1 METDRKDEH
10 MNMNAFRLL
19 LSTSRPISWV
29 NTAYPFVIGYLLSGG
44 TVDAMLIIGGLF
56 FLIPYNL
63 LMYGINDIYDY
74 ESDILNPRKGGVEG
88 AITPKSLHPLIM
100 KSSIVL
106 STPFVIWLLF
116 HGSLV
121 SNITLLV
128 VLFFVVA
135 YSLKGL
141 RFKEIPVLDS
151 ITSSIHFVGPLVY
164 ALSLLDFPATAWP
177 FVMAF
182 FLWGIASQ
190 AFGAVQDILP
200 DREANIRSIATIF
213 GARNTV
219 WFAYLNYLACII
231 IILTQ
236 TTVTPLISIVLV
248 TYLINIAPFLSVT
261 DKTSSLTRAGWKR
274 FLWIN
279 YLVGA
284 VITMAILA
292 IFV

>member
-1 METDRKDEH
+1 
-10 MNMNAFRLL
+10 MNMNSLRVL

-29 NTAYPFVIGYLLSGG
+29 NTAYPFIVGYLLLGG
-44 TVDAMLIIGGLF
+44 GVDAMLIIGGLF

-100 KSSIVL
+100 KSSILL
-106 STPFVIWLLF
+106 SAPFMLWLLF
-116 HGSLV
+116 QGSV
-121 SNITLLV
+121 ASKITLLV
-128 VLFFVVA
+128 VIFFVVA

-164 ALSLLDFPATAWP
+164 ALSLLGFPAEAWP
-177 FVMAF
+177 FVIAF
-182 FLWGIASQ
+182 FLWGVASQ

-219 WFAYLNYLACII
+219 WFAFVNYLACVII
-231 IILTQ
+231 IFTQ
-236 TTVTPLISIVLV
+236 SVVTPIIGPALIA
-248 TYLINIAPFLSVT
+248 YLANIAPFLSVT
-261 DKTSSLTRAGWKR
+261 DKSSALTRTGWKR

-284 VITMAILA
+284 IITISIIALQL
-292 IFV
+292 

>member
-1 METDRKDEH
+1 
-10 MNMNAFRLL
+10 MNMNSLRVL

-29 NTAYPFVIGYLLSGG
+29 NTAYPFIVGYLLLGG
-44 TVDAMLIIGGLF
+44 GVDSTLIIGGLF

-100 KSSIVL
+100 KSSILL
-106 STPFVIWLLF
+106 SAPFMLWLLF
-116 HGSLV
+116 QGSV
-121 SNITLLV
+121 ASKITLLV
-128 VLFFVVA
+128 VIFFVVA

-164 ALSLLDFPATAWP
+164 ALSLLGFPAEAWP
-177 FVMAF
+177 FVIAF
-182 FLWGIASQ
+182 FLWGVASQ

-219 WFAYLNYLACII
+219 WFAFVNYLACVII
-231 IILTQ
+231 IFTQ
-236 TTVTPLISIVLV
+236 SVVTPIIGLALIA
-248 TYLINIAPFLSVT
+248 YLANIAPFLSVT
-261 DKTSSLTRAGWKR
+261 DKSSALTRTGWKR

-284 VITMAILA
+284 IITISIIALQL
-292 IFV
+292 

>member
-1 METDRKDEH
+1 
-10 MNMNAFRLL
+10 MNMNSLRVL

-29 NTAYPFVIGYLLSGG
+29 NTAYPFIVGYLLLGG
-44 TVDAMLIIGGLF
+44 GVDSTLIIGGLF

-100 KSSIVL
+100 KSSILL
-106 STPFVIWLLF
+106 SAPFMLWLLF
-116 HGSLV
+116 QGSV
-121 SNITLLV
+121 ASKITLLV
-128 VLFFVVA
+128 VIFFVVA

-164 ALSLLDFPATAWP
+164 ALSLLGFPAEAWP
-177 FVMAF
+177 FVIAF
-182 FLWGIASQ
+182 FLWGVASQ

-219 WFAYLNYLACII
+219 WFAFVNYLACVII
-231 IILTQ
+231 IFTQ
-236 TTVTPLISIVLV
+236 SVVTPIIGLALIA
-248 TYLINIAPFLSVT
+248 YLANIAPFLSVT
-261 DKTSSLTRAGWKR
+261 DKSSALTRTGWKR

-284 VITMAILA
+284 IITISIIAQQL
-292 IFV
+292 

>member
-1 METDRKDEH
+1 
-10 MNMNAFRLL
+10 MNFNSIRIL

-29 NTAYPFVIGYLLSGG
+29 NTAYPFIVGYLLLGG
-44 TVDAMLIIGGLF
+44 GVDAMLIIGGLF

-100 KSSIVL
+100 KSSILL
-106 STPFVIWLLF
+106 SAPFMLWLLF
-116 HGSLV
+116 QGSV
-121 SNITLLV
+121 ASKITLLV
-128 VLFFVVA
+128 VIFFVVA

-164 ALSLLDFPATAWP
+164 ALSLLGFPAEAWP
-177 FVMAF
+177 FVIAF
-182 FLWGIASQ
+182 FLWGVASQ

-219 WFAYLNYLACII
+219 WFAFVNYLACVII
-231 IILTQ
+231 IFTQ
-236 TTVTPLISIVLV
+236 SVVTPIIGLALIA
-248 TYLINIAPFLSVT
+248 YLANIAPFLSVT
-261 DKTSSLTRAGWKR
+261 DKSSALTRTGWKR

-284 VITMAILA
+284 IITISIIAQQL
-292 IFV
+292 

>member
-1 METDRKDEH
+1 
-10 MNMNAFRLL
+10 MNMNSFRVL

-29 NTAYPFVIGYLLSGG
+29 NTAYPFIVGYLLLGG
-44 TVDAMLIIGGLF
+44 GVDATLIVGGLF

-100 KSSIVL
+100 KSSILL
-106 STPFVIWLLF
+106 SAPFVLWLLLQ
-116 HGSLV
+116 GSIA
-121 SNITLLV
+121 SKITLLV

-141 RFKEIPVLDS
+141 RFKEVPVLDS

-164 ALSLLDFPATAWP
+164 ALSLLGFPSEAWP
-177 FVMAF
+177 FVVAF
-182 FLWGIASQ
+182 FLWGVASQ

-200 DREANIRSIATIF
+200 DREGKISSIATVF
-213 GARNTV
+213 GARITV
-219 WFAYLNYLACII
+219 WFAFVNYLACIC

-236 TTVTPLISIVLV
+236 TSVTPVISLALAA
-248 TYLINIAPFLSVT
+248 YPLSIAPFLSVT
-261 DKTSSLTRAGWKR
+261 DKTSALTRAGWKR

-279 YLVGA
+279 YVVGA
-284 VITMAILA
+284 VVTMSIIATL
-292 IFV
+292 V

>member
-1 METDRKDEH
+1 MEPYREGA
-10 MNMNAFRLL
+10 NMSLDSIRIL

-29 NTAYPFVIGYLLSGG
+29 NTAYPFIVGYLLLGG
-44 TVDAMLIIGGLF
+44 EVDAMLIIGGLF

-100 KSSIVL
+100 KSSILL
-106 STPFVIWLLF
+106 STPFILWLLLQ
-116 HGSLV
+116 GSFV
-121 SNITLLV
+121 SNITLTIV
-128 VLFFVVA
+128 IFFVVA

-151 ITSSIHFVGPLVY
+151 ITSSAHFVGPLVY
-164 ALSLLDFPATAWP
+164 ALSLFGFPPEAWP
-177 FVMAF
+177 FVVAF

-190 AFGAVQDILP
+190 SFGAVQDILP
-200 DREANIRSIATIF
+200 DREGKISSIATVF

-219 WFAYLNYLACII
+219 WFAFANYLVCIL

-236 TTVTPLISIVLV
+236 TTVTPLISIVLM
-248 TYLINIAPFLSVT
+248 TYLINIAPFLAVT
-261 DKTSSLTRAGWKR
+261 DKTSGLTRAGWKR

-279 YLVGA
+279 YAVGA
-284 VITMAILA
+284 VVTMS
-292 IFV
+292 IFATQI